1 MQPIYVQQKGSNI
14 KNKLNSMMDHVWDG
28 FYSGQIRLSRFP
40 SIIDVNQ
47 NVWELAYTG
56 TPAKKQHFKLIHEN
70 PNIGVTIKIAY
81 PSAMAFSITK
91 DDKIVEMNKWDDK
104 LQNYGPILQ
113 TKCGENRYIGVQNI
127 LEFYITGGCVLKIQP
142 RNAI

>member
-1 MQPIYVQQKGSNI
+1 
-14 KNKLNSMMDHVWDG
+14 
-28 FYSGQIRLSRFP
+28 
-40 SIIDVNQ
+40 
-47 NVWELAYTG
+47 
-56 TPAKKQHFKLIHEN
+56 
-70 PNIGVTIKIAY
+70 
-81 PSAMAFSITK
+81 MAFSITK
-91 DDKIVEMNKWDDK
+91 DNKIVDMNKWDDK